1 MKKGV
6 LKVMLGSVVL
16 EAIIV
21 CVFILIGKF
30 NDIAWKSLASVANIF
45 LYSIPCLFYARVY
58 DNEKYRNL
66 AVVGTIVVGI
76 LALNS
81 ILSLWGLLGSY
92 AILQKIIYTLS
103 IVMWALAFISWALS
117 YESVNNLL
125 NLFKKIFISLLS
137 ILSLILII
145 IVWIEKFPEG
155 FFSRLFYV
163 LIVLTFGAFVC
174 ILILTRM
181 FKKELINQS
190 NEIEENI
197 EIISNDVIQQVN
209 EVNIEPQSQANTQEQ
224 SINVV
229 SNNQNNE
236 EVIEI
241 LDDNNQNNNL

>member
-145 IVWIEKFPEG
+145 IV
-155 FFSRLFYV
+155 
-163 LIVLTFGAFVC
+163 C
-174 ILILTRM
+174 ITLLM
-181 FKKELINQS
+181 YYY
-190 NEIEENI
+190 NI
-197 EIISNDVIQQVN
+197 I
-209 EVNIEPQSQANTQEQ
+209 
-224 SINVV
+224 
-229 SNNQNNE
+229 
-236 EVIEI
+236 
-241 LDDNNQNNNL
+241 